1 MRAGIA
7 VVFAASARLAWWRAN
22 RRPRL
27 SHLLETPG
35 TIRVMQHTVLVVE
48 DDAAVRDSLIWALG
62 QDGYAVETASNG
74 HQALAAVAAKEPDV
88 VVLDVGLPG
97 VDGLAVCRRYRADGR
112 RTPVLMLTAR
122 DAIADRVAGLEAGAD
137 DYLVKPFAYEE
148 LLARLRAL
156 ARRPPTRKAVALR
169 SGPFELDE
177 ATRRVTVGGKPVDL
191 SQREFSILE
200 CLLRRPGQVLSRDQ
214 LLDYA
219 WPYGVALTPNTVE
232 AYIHLLREKVGNVA
246 ASHIET
252 VRGVGYRLRE
262 G

>member
-1 MRAGIA
+1 M
-7 VVFAASARLAWWRAN
+7 
-22 RRPRL
+22 
-27 SHLLETPG
+27 HL
-35 TIRVMQHTVLVVE
+35 LVVE
-48 DDAAVRDSLIWALG
+48 DDARLSRLLKRLLS
-62 QDGYAVETASNG
+62 QDRHVVETA
-74 HQALAAVAAKEPDV
+74 LTAAEGLEAATSGLELDV
-88 VVLDVGLPG
+88 LILDVGLPDKSG
-97 VDGLAVCRRYRADGR
+97 FEVA
-112 RTPVLMLTAR
+112 RTLRKKGSQVPILMLTAR
-122 DAIADRVAGLEAGAD
+122 DSVNDRVEGLDAGAD

-156 ARRPPTRKAVALR
+156 GRRPPSRKSTALKA
-169 SGPFELDE
+169 GPIELDE
-177 ATRRVTVGGKPVDL
+177 TTRRVTVSGKAVDL

-232 AYIHLLREKVGNVA
+232 AYIHLLREKLGAEAA
-246 ASHIET
+246 ASVET

>member
-1 MRAGIA
+1 VHLLVIEDD
-7 VVFAASARLAWWRAN
+7 V
-22 RRPRL
+22 RL
-27 SHLLETPG
+27 SRLL
-35 TIRVMQHTVLVVE
+35 RRLL
-48 DDAAVRDSLIWALG
+48 S
-62 QDGYAVETASNG
+62 QDRHVVETA
-74 HQALAAVAAKEPDV
+74 LTAAEGLEIATSGLELDAVI
-88 VVLDVGLPG
+88 LDVGLPDRSG
-97 VDGLAVCRRYRADGR
+97 FDVA
-112 RTPVLMLTAR
+112 RTLRKGGSTVPILMLTAR
-122 DAIADRVAGLEAGAD
+122 DSISDRVEGLDAGAD

-156 ARRPPTRKAVALR
+156 GRRPPSRKSAALKA
-169 SGPFELDE
+169 GPIELDE
-177 ATRRVTVGGKPVDL
+177 TTRRVTVAGRSIDL

-232 AYIHLLREKVGNVA
+232 AYIHLLREKLGPAAAGNV
-246 ASHIET
+246 ET

>member
-1 MRAGIA
+1 
-7 VVFAASARLAWWRAN
+7 L
-22 RRPRL
+22 
-27 SHLLETPG
+27 
-35 TIRVMQHTVLVVE
+35 LVVE
-48 DDAAVRDSLIWALG
+48 DDARLSRLLKRLLS
-62 QDGYAVETASNG
+62 QDRHVVETALTAEEGLEVATSNLELD
-74 HQALAAVAAKEPDV
+74 AI
-88 VVLDVGLPG
+88 VLDVGLPDRSG
-97 VDGLAVCRRYRADGR
+97 FDVA
-112 RTPVLMLTAR
+112 RTLRKKGSQVPILMLTAR
-122 DAIADRVAGLEAGAD
+122 DSVSDRVEGLDAGAD

-156 ARRPPTRKAVALR
+156 GRRPPTRKSPVLKA
-169 SGPFELDE
+169 GPIELDE
-177 ATRRVTVGGKPVDL
+177 TTRRVAVSGKPVDL

-232 AYIHLLREKVGNVA
+232 AYIHLLREKLGTDGALHV
-246 ASHIET
+246 ET

>member
-1 MRAGIA
+1 
-7 VVFAASARLAWWRAN
+7 V
-22 RRPRL
+22 
-27 SHLLETPG
+27 HLL
-35 TIRVMQHTVLVVE
+35 IVE
-48 DDAAVRDSLIWALG
+48 DDVRLSRLLKRLLS
-62 QDGYAVETASNG
+62 QDRHIVETALTAEEG
-74 HQALAAVAAKEPDV
+74 LEVATSSLELDAI
-88 VVLDVGLPG
+88 VLDVGLPDRSG
-97 VDGLAVCRRYRADGR
+97 FDVARSLRRKGSQV
-112 RTPVLMLTAR
+112 PILMLTAR
-122 DAIADRVAGLEAGAD
+122 DSVSDRVEGLDAGAD

-156 ARRPPTRKAVALR
+156 GRRPPTRKSPLLR
-169 SGPFELDE
+169 AGPIELDE
-177 ATRRVTVGGKPVDL
+177 TTRRVTVSGKPVDL

-232 AYIHLLREKVGNVA
+232 AYIHLLRDKLGGDGA
-246 ASHIET
+246 ARVET

>member
-1 MRAGIA
+1 M
-7 VVFAASARLAWWRAN
+7 
-22 RRPRL
+22 
-27 SHLLETPG
+27 HL
-35 TIRVMQHTVLVVE
+35 LVVE
-48 DDAAVRDSLIWALG
+48 DDARLSRLLKRLLS
-62 QDGYAVETASNG
+62 QDRHVVETALTAEEGLEVATSNLELD
-74 HQALAAVAAKEPDV
+74 AI
-88 VVLDVGLPG
+88 VLDVGLPDRSG
-97 VDGLAVCRRYRADGR
+97 FDVA
-112 RTPVLMLTAR
+112 RTLRKKGSQVPILMLTAR
-122 DAIADRVAGLEAGAD
+122 DSVSDRVEGLDAGAD

-156 ARRPPTRKAVALR
+156 GRRPPTRKSPLLKA
-169 SGPFELDE
+169 GPIELDE
-177 ATRRVTVGGKPVDL
+177 TTRRVAVSGKSVDL

-232 AYIHLLREKVGNVA
+232 AYIHLLREKLGSDGALHV
-246 ASHIET
+246 ET

>member
-1 MRAGIA
+1 
-7 VVFAASARLAWWRAN
+7 V
-22 RRPRL
+22 
-27 SHLLETPG
+27 HL
-35 TIRVMQHTVLVVE
+35 LVVE
-48 DDAAVRDSLIWALG
+48 DDARLSRLLKRLLSKDRHV
-62 QDGYAVETASNG
+62 VETALTAEEGLEAATSNLELD
-74 HQALAAVAAKEPDV
+74 AI
-88 VVLDVGLPG
+88 VLDVGLPDRSG
-97 VDGLAVCRRYRADGR
+97 FDVA
-112 RTPVLMLTAR
+112 RTLRKKGSQVPILMLTAR
-122 DAIADRVAGLEAGAD
+122 DSVSDRVEGLDAGAD

-156 ARRPPTRKAVALR
+156 GRRPPTRKSPLLKA
-169 SGPFELDE
+169 GPIELDE
-177 ATRRVTVGGKPVDL
+177 TTRRVAVSGKPVDL

-232 AYIHLLREKVGNVA
+232 AYIHLLREKLGADGALHV
-246 ASHIET
+246 ET

>member
-1 MRAGIA
+1 
-7 VVFAASARLAWWRAN
+7 V
-22 RRPRL
+22 
-27 SHLLETPG
+27 HLLV
-35 TIRVMQHTVLVVE
+35 IE
-48 DDAAVRDSLIWALG
+48 DDARLVRLLKRLLS
-62 QDGYAVETASNG
+62 QDRHVVETAMTAEEGLEIATSDLG
-74 HQALAAVAAKEPDV
+74 LDAI
-88 VVLDVGLPG
+88 VLDVGLPDKSG
-97 VDGLAVCRRYRADGR
+97 FEVA
-112 RTPVLMLTAR
+112 RTLRKKGSQTPILMLTAR
-122 DAIADRVAGLEAGAD
+122 DSVNDRVAGLDAGAD

-156 ARRPPTRKAVALR
+156 GRRPPTRKSTSLR
-169 SGPFELDE
+169 AGHIELDE
-177 ATRRVTVGGKPVDL
+177 STRRVLVAGKPVDL

-232 AYIHLLREKVGNVA
+232 AYIHLLREKLGNDA
-246 ASHIET
+246 ANQVET

>member
-1 MRAGIA
+1 
-7 VVFAASARLAWWRAN
+7 V
-22 RRPRL
+22 
-27 SHLLETPG
+27 HLLV
-35 TIRVMQHTVLVVE
+35 IE
-48 DDAAVRDSLIWALG
+48 DDARLSRLLKRLLG
-62 QDGYAVETASNG
+62 QDRHVVETALTAEEGLEIATS
-74 HQALAAVAAKEPDV
+74 AIELDAVI
-88 VVLDVGLPG
+88 LDVGLPDRSG
-97 VDGLAVCRRYRADGR
+97 FDVA
-112 RTPVLMLTAR
+112 RTLRKQGSTVPILMLTAR
-122 DAIADRVAGLEAGAD
+122 DSVSDRVEGLDAGAD

-156 ARRPPTRKAVALR
+156 GRRPPSRKTSALKA
-169 SGPFELDE
+169 GPIELDE
-177 ATRRVTVGGKPVDL
+177 STRRVTVAGKAVDL

-232 AYIHLLREKVGNVA
+232 AYIHLLREKLGSDA
-246 ASHIET
+246 ASYVET

>member
-1 MRAGIA
+1 M
-7 VVFAASARLAWWRAN
+7 
-22 RRPRL
+22 
-27 SHLLETPG
+27 HL
-35 TIRVMQHTVLVVE
+35 LVVE
-48 DDAAVRDSLIWALG
+48 DDARLSRLLKRLLS
-62 QDGYAVETASNG
+62 QDRHVVETALTAEEGLEVATSS
-74 HQALAAVAAKEPDV
+74 LELDAVI
-88 VVLDVGLPG
+88 LDVGLPDKSG
-97 VDGLAVCRRYRADGR
+97 FEVARTLRRQGSQV
-112 RTPVLMLTAR
+112 PILMLTAR
-122 DAIADRVAGLEAGAD
+122 DSVNDRVEGLDAGAD

-156 ARRPPTRKAVALR
+156 ARRPPTRKSTALK
-169 SGPFELDE
+169 SGPIELDE
-177 ATRRVTVGGKPVDL
+177 TTRRVTVSGKPVDL

-232 AYIHLLREKVGNVA
+232 AYIHLLREKLGSDAA
-246 ASHIET
+246 ASVET

>member
-1 MRAGIA
+1 
-7 VVFAASARLAWWRAN
+7 V
-22 RRPRL
+22 
-27 SHLLETPG
+27 HL
-35 TIRVMQHTVLVVE
+35 LVVE
-48 DDAAVRDSLIWALG
+48 DDARLSRLLKRLLS
-62 QDGYAVETASNG
+62 QDRHVVETA
-74 HQALAAVAAKEPDV
+74 LTAAEGLEVATSSLELDAV
-88 VVLDVGLPG
+88 ILDVGLPDKSG
-97 VDGLAVCRRYRADGR
+97 FEVA
-112 RTPVLMLTAR
+112 RTLRKMGSQVPILMLTAR
-122 DAIADRVAGLEAGAD
+122 DSVGDRVEGLDAGAD

-156 ARRPPTRKAVALR
+156 GRRPPSRKSAALKA
-169 SGPFELDE
+169 GPIELDE
-177 ATRRVTVGGKPVDL
+177 TTRRVTVSGKSIDL

-232 AYIHLLREKVGNVA
+232 AYIHLLREKLGADA
-246 ASHIET
+246 ANHVET

>member
-1 MRAGIA
+1 
-7 VVFAASARLAWWRAN
+7 L
-22 RRPRL
+22 
-27 SHLLETPG
+27 H
-35 TIRVMQHTVLVVE
+35 VLVVE
-48 DDAAVRDSLIWALG
+48 DDARLSRLLKRLLT
-62 QDGYAVETASNG
+62 QDRHVVETALTAEEGLEIASSSAELD
-74 HQALAAVAAKEPDV
+74 ALI
-88 VVLDVGLPG
+88 LDVGLPDKSG
-97 VDGLAVCRRYRADGR
+97 FDVARILRKQGSQV
-112 RTPVLMLTAR
+112 PILMLTAR
-122 DAIADRVAGLEAGAD
+122 DAVSDRVAGLDAGAD

-156 ARRPPTRKAVALR
+156 ARRPPTRRLMALR

-177 ATRRVTVGGKPVDL
+177 TTRRVTIGGKPVDL

-232 AYIHLLREKVGNVA
+232 AYIHLLREKVGGTA
-246 ASHIET
+246 AAYIET
-252 VRGVGYRLRE
+252 VRGVGYRLKE

>member
-1 MRAGIA
+1 M
-7 VVFAASARLAWWRAN
+7 
-22 RRPRL
+22 
-27 SHLLETPG
+27 HL
-35 TIRVMQHTVLVVE
+35 LVVE
-48 DDAAVRDSLIWALG
+48 DDARLSRLLKRLLS
-62 QDGYAVETASNG
+62 QDRHVVETALTAEEGLEVATSP
-74 HQALAAVAAKEPDV
+74 LELDAVI
-88 VVLDVGLPG
+88 LDVGLPDKSG
-97 VDGLAVCRRYRADGR
+97 FEVARTLRRQGSQV
-112 RTPVLMLTAR
+112 PILMLTAR
-122 DAIADRVAGLEAGAD
+122 DSINDRVEGLDAGAD

-156 ARRPPTRKAVALR
+156 GRRPPSRKSTALK
-169 SGPFELDE
+169 SGPIELDE
-177 ATRRVTVGGKPVDL
+177 TTRRVTVSGKPVDL

-232 AYIHLLREKVGNVA
+232 AYIHLLREKLGSDA
-246 ASHIET
+246 ATSVET

>member
-1 MRAGIA
+1 
-7 VVFAASARLAWWRAN
+7 L
-22 RRPRL
+22 
-27 SHLLETPG
+27 
-35 TIRVMQHTVLVVE
+35 LVVE
-48 DDAAVRDSLIWALG
+48 DDARLSRLLKRLLS
-62 QDGYAVETASNG
+62 QDRHVVETALTAEEG
-74 HQALAAVAAKEPDV
+74 LEVATSDLELDAI
-88 VVLDVGLPG
+88 VLDVGLPDRSG
-97 VDGLAVCRRYRADGR
+97 FDVA
-112 RTPVLMLTAR
+112 RTLRKKGSQVPILMLTAR
-122 DAIADRVAGLEAGAD
+122 DSVSDRVEGLDAGAD

-156 ARRPPTRKAVALR
+156 GRRPPTRKSPVLKA
-169 SGPFELDE
+169 GPIELDE
-177 ATRRVTVGGKPVDL
+177 TTRRVAVSGKPVDL

-232 AYIHLLREKVGNVA
+232 AYIHLLREKLGADGALHV
-246 ASHIET
+246 ET

>member
-1 MRAGIA
+1 
-7 VVFAASARLAWWRAN
+7 
-22 RRPRL
+22 
-27 SHLLETPG
+27 
-35 TIRVMQHTVLVVE
+35 
-48 DDAAVRDSLIWALG
+48 
-62 QDGYAVETASNG
+62 
-74 HQALAAVAAKEPDV
+74 
-88 VVLDVGLPG
+88 
-97 VDGLAVCRRYRADGR
+97 
-112 RTPVLMLTAR
+112 MLTAR
-122 DAIADRVAGLEAGAD
+122 DSVSDRVEGLDAGAD

-156 ARRPPTRKAVALR
+156 GRRPPTRKSPVLKA
-169 SGPFELDE
+169 GPIELDE
-177 ATRRVTVGGKPVDL
+177 TTRRVAVSGKPVDL

-232 AYIHLLREKVGNVA
+232 AYIHLLREKLGADGALHV
-246 ASHIET
+246 ET